1 MTVTEAAG
9 MREKH
14 LELIAELNAELER
27 VHGGGGPKAV
37 ERHRGRGK
45 LTARERVAGLCDPG
59 TSFLE
64 LSPLA
69 AHGLYDG
76 AAPGASPSYRPS
88 AASGESSRNGESG
101 SSSRCRRSRTSS
113 LP

>member
-1 MTVTEAAG
+1 VSTVVAG
-9 MREKH
+9 AREKH
-14 LELIAELNAELER
+14 LELIAALDAELER

-59 TSFLE
+59 TPFLE

-69 AHGLYDG
+69 AHGM
-76 AAPGASPSYRPS
+76 
-88 AASGESSRNGESG
+88 
-101 SSSRCRRSRTSS
+101 
-113 LP
+113 